1 MAKRNSNSNNFK
13 EYEMKGKQFDYSGR
27 VYPDNKREAGKLT
40 IYPMSLTL
48 DGVFTIKGCSLMM
61 TKDNLWISF
70 PQYKSGDDYKDYVYT
85 DKDLNED
92 LDNLAAVVEKAIK

>member
-1 MAKRNSNSNNFK
+1 MAKRNNSGNAFK
-13 EYEMKGKQFDYSGR
+13 EFEMKGKQFDYSGR

-61 TKDNLWISF
+61 TKDNLWVAF

-92 LDNLAAVVEKAIK
+92 LDNLASVIEKAIK